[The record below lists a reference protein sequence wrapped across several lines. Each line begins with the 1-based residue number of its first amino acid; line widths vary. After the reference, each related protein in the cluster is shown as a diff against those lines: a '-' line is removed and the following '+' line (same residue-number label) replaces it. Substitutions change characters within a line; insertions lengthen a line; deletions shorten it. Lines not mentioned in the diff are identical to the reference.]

1 MFKSK
6 VHFWTL
12 EILLLVL
19 IIYFST
25 KITFL
30 FKPIVI
36 FATTLFFPILISGF
50 LYFLLNPVVGFFERR
65 RVPRTLAILILYV
78 LFISVISTIVGLI
91 GPTIVKQFND
101 LIENM
106 PEYIAQSRTVIEDLY
121 HSTWF
126 QWVVTQEF
134 ISLDKIET
142 TLTGYV
148 STITQNVSQGF
159 QVVFGVIANIT
170 LIIITVPFIL
180 FYMFKD
186 GEKFPQTVGKF
197 FPKDYRHE
205 VLRIMKETGETLSV
219 YIRGQMIVSLMVGIF
234 VFIGFLLIGL
244 PYALLLGLVIAVT
257 NIIPYLGPFIG
268 ATPAVIVGLLDSPTK
283 AFLVIVVIT
292 IVQQIDGNVMSPLI
306 IGKRLDTHPL
316 TIIILLLVAG
326 NIAGVLGMILAV
338 PTYAVSK
345 TIIINLYRLIRLRR
359 EIKTE

>member
-6 VHFWTL
+6 IHFWTF
-12 EILLLVL
+12 EILMIVL

-30 FKPIVI
+30 FKPIVV

-50 LYFLLNPVVGFFERR
+50 LYFLLNPVVDFIEKR
-65 RVPRTLAILILYV
+65 RVPRTLSILILYV
-78 LFISVISTIVGLI
+78 LFISGISIVVGLI
-91 GPTIVKQFND
+91 GPTIVNQFND
-101 LIENM
+101 LIKNM
-106 PEYIAQSRTVIEDLY
+106 PTYITQSRRVIEDLY
-121 HSTWF
+121 HSTWI
-126 QWVVTQEF
+126 QWIVTQEF
-134 ISLDKIET
+134 ISLDKIEN
-142 TLTGYV
+142 TLTNYV
-148 STITQNVSQGF
+148 STFTQNVSQGF
-159 QVVFGVIANIT
+159 QVVFNVIANVT

-186 GEKFPQTVGKF
+186 GDKFPKTVTKF

-205 VLRIMKETGETLSV
+205 VIRILRETGETLSV
-219 YIRGQMIVSLMVGIF
+219 YIRGQMIVSLLVGIF
-234 VFIGFLLIGL
+234 SFIGYLLIGL
-244 PYALLLGLVIAVT
+244 PYALLLGLVVAVT
-257 NIIPYLGPFIG
+257 NIIPYVGPFIG
-268 ATPAVIVGLLDSPTK
+268 VAPAIIVGLLDSPTK
-283 AFLVIVVIT
+283 ALLVILVVV

-326 NIAGVLGMILAV
+326 NIAGILGMILAV

-345 TIIINLYRLIRLRR
+345 TIIINLYRLIRLRQ

>member
-1 MFKSK
+1 M
-6 VHFWTL
+6 
-12 EILLLVL
+12 LVL

-50 LYFLLNPVVGFFERR
+50 LYFLLNPVVVFFERR
-65 RVPRTLAILILYV
+65 RVPRTLAILLLYV
-78 LFISVISTIVGLI
+78 LFISVVSLIIGSI
-91 GPTIVKQFND
+91 GPTIVSQFND

-106 PEYIAQSRTVIEDLY
+106 PTYIAQSRTVIEDLY

-126 QWVVTQEF
+126 QWVVSQEL
-134 ISLDKIET
+134 ISLDKIEN
-142 TLTGYV
+142 TLTSYV

-170 LIIITVPFIL
+170 LIIVTVPFVL

-186 GEKFPQTVGKF
+186 GEKFPQTVVKF

-205 VLRIMKETGETLSV
+205 VLRILKETGETLST
-219 YIRGQMIVSLMVGIF
+219 YIRGQMTVSLGVGIL
-234 VFIGFLLIGL
+234 VFIGFVLIKL
-244 PYALLLGLVIAVT
+244 PYALLLALVIAVT
-257 NIIPYLGPFIG
+257 NIIPYLGPFLG
-268 ATPAVIVGLLDSPTK
+268 AIPAVIVGLLDSPAK
-283 AFLVIVVIT
+283 ALIVIIVIT
-292 IVQQIDGNVMSPLI
+292 IVQQIDGNIMSPLI

-345 TIIINLYRLIRLRR
+345 TIIINLYRLIRLRQD
-359 EIKTE
+359 IKTE

>member
-12 EILLLVL
+12 QILMLVL

-25 KITFL
+25 KISFL
-30 FKPIVI
+30 FEPLVI

-50 LYFLLNPVVGFFERR
+50 FYFLLNPVVGFIERR
-65 RVPRTLAILILYV
+65 RVPRTLSILILYV
-78 LFISVISTIVGLI
+78 LFISVITSIIGLI

-106 PEYIAQSRTVIEDLY
+106 PRYIAQSRTVIEDLY
-121 HSTWF
+121 FSSWF
-126 QWVVTQEF
+126 QWVMAQDIF
-134 ISLDKIET
+134 SLDKIES
-142 TLTGYV
+142 TLTNYV
-148 STITQNVSQGF
+148 STITENVSQGL

-186 GEKFPQTVGKF
+186 GERFPSTVAKF
-197 FPKDYRHE
+197 FPKDFRPD
-205 VLRIMKETGETLSV
+205 VLRILRETGDTLSV
-219 YIRGQMIVSLMVGIF
+219 YIRGQMIVSLMVGILS
-234 VFIGFLLIGL
+234 FIGYLLIGL
-244 PYALLLGLVIAVT
+244 PYALLLGLVVAVT
-257 NIIPYLGPFIG
+257 NIIPYVGPFIG
-268 ATPAVIVGLLDSPTK
+268 VAPAIIVGLLDSPMK
-283 AFLVIVVIT
+283 ALLVIIVVT
-292 IVQQIDGNVMSPLI
+292 VVQQIDGNVMSPLI

-326 NIAGVLGMILAV
+326 NLAGVLGMILAV
-338 PTYAVSK
+338 PTYAVTK
-345 TIIINLYRLIRLRR
+345 TIVINLYRLIRLRQ

>member
-12 EILLLVL
+12 QILMLVL

-30 FKPIVI
+30 FKPIVV

-50 LYFLLNPVVGFFERR
+50 LYFLLNPVVDFIERR
-65 RVPRTLAILILYV
+65 RVPRTLSILILYV
-78 LFISVISTIVGLI
+78 LFVSAMTTVVGLI
-91 GPTIVKQFND
+91 GPTIVKQFNE

-106 PEYIAQSRTVIEDLY
+106 PRYIAQTRTALEDLY
-121 HSTWF
+121 FSSWF
-126 QWVVTQEF
+126 QWVMAQDIF
-134 ISLDKIET
+134 SFDKIES
-142 TLTGYV
+142 TLTNYV
-148 STITQNVSQGF
+148 STITENISQGL

-186 GEKFPQTVGKF
+186 GEKFPNTVAKF
-197 FPKDYRHE
+197 FPKDFRHE
-205 VLRIMKETGETLSV
+205 VLRIMRETGETLSV

-234 VFIGFLLIGL
+234 SFIGYLLIGL
-244 PYALLLGLVIAVT
+244 PYALLLGLVVAVT
-257 NIIPYLGPFIG
+257 NIIPYVGPFIG
-268 ATPAVIVGLLDSPTK
+268 VAPAVIVGLLDSPTK
-283 AFLVIVVIT
+283 AFLVILVVV
-292 IVQQIDGNVMSPLI
+292 IVQQLDGNVMSPLI

-338 PTYAVSK
+338 PTYAVTK
-345 TIIINLYRLIRLRR
+345 TIVINLYRLIRLRQ